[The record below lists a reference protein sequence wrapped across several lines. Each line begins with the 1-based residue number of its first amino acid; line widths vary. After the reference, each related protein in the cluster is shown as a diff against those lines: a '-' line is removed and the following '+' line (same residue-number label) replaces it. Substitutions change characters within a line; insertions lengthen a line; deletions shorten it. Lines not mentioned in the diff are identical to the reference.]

1 MDVLNYLVELIKE
14 VGFPI
19 ACCVVLFIQNNKLTN
34 TLMEI
39 KKSMEELSGRMDGI
53 DARLNKRRTN
63 DGKKEK

>member
-39 KKSMEELSGRMDGI
+39 KKSMEDLSGRMDVI
-53 DARLNKRRTN
+53 DARLNKRKIADT
-63 DGKKEK
+63 KKDK

>member
-1 MDVLNYLVELIKE
+1 MDVLEYIITLIKE

-34 TLMEI
+34 TLVEI
-39 KKSMEELSGRMDGI
+39 KKSMEELSGRMDVI
-53 DARLNKRRTN
+53 DARLNKRRLN

>member
-39 KKSMEELSGRMDGI
+39 KKSMEDLSGRMDVI
-53 DARLNKRRTN
+53 DARLNKRKTA
-63 DGKKEK
+63 DTKKDK

>member
-39 KKSMEELSGRMDGI
+39 KKSMEDLSGRMDVI
-53 DARLNKRRTN
+53 DARLNKRKTT
-63 DGKKEK
+63 DTKKG

>member
-39 KKSMEELSGRMDGI
+39 KNSMEDLSGRMDVI
-53 DARLNKRRTN
+53 DARLNKRKTA
-63 DGKKEK
+63 DTKKDK

>member
-39 KKSMEELSGRMDGI
+39 KKSMEDLSGRMDVI
-53 DARLNKRRTN
+53 DARLNKRKTA
-63 DGKKEK
+63 DTKKG

>member
-39 KKSMEELSGRMDGI
+39 KNSMEDLSGRMDVI
-53 DARLNKRRTN
+53 DARLNKRKTA
-63 DGKKEK
+63 DTKKEK

>member
-39 KKSMEELSGRMDGI
+39 KKSMEDLSGRMDVI
-53 DARLNKRRTN
+53 DARLNKRKTT
-63 DGKKEK
+63 DTKKDK

>member
-39 KKSMEELSGRMDGI
+39 KKSMEDLSGRMDAI
-53 DARLNKRRTN
+53 DARLNKRKTA
-63 DGKKEK
+63 DTKKDK